1 MSSKVRI
8 LKLSLNLS
16 SGIRRWL
23 AFGLAFCAFSGVGNP
38 LAIKFV
44 SAQAQDQKRVAAQ
57 SKFDEGEALQ
67 KQRTTES
74 LRSALKKYEEALPLW
89 RSVNDRAKEAE
100 TLHNIGYVYHSLF
113 EIQKAFNYLNQA
125 LTLYRKAGDR
135 RGEANMLKTIGGI
148 YGSLGE
154 NRKALDFYNRALPL
168 WRAAGDSSGEAKTL
182 NNIGDVYDSL
192 GEKQK
197 ALDFHNQAAEVSARS
212 RRPF

>member
-1 MSSKVRI
+1 MSSKVWI

-23 AFGLAFCAFSGVGNP
+23 AFGLAFCALAGVGNP

-44 SAQAQDQKRVAAQ
+44 SAQAQDQNRVAAQ

-67 KQRTTES
+67 KQGTTES

-113 EIQKAFNYLNQA
+113 EIQKALNYLNQS

-135 RGEANMLKTIGGI
+135 HGEANVLNTIGGV

-168 WRAAGDSSGEAKTL
+168 WRAVGDSSGEAKTL